1 MYGKYIKRIFKVI
14 VMTLFLLRIKIRY
27 SKICFDK
34 RGDLMS
40 RLYPEIIISDEG
52 ASWIDKGQMWMYK
65 NNLQYLDDNI
75 KNGELVDIVTPH
87 KRYLGTGFLSKE
99 SHIVVRILSKNRN
112 DIIDRYFFKKRIE
125 QAYSFRKTVVYENL
139 TNCRIVFGE
148 ADLLPGLTVDRY
160 NDILVCQISSYGLD
174 KIKGMIYELLLEVLN
189 SDGQDIKA
197 IYERNDIQVR
207 KKEGLPLEKGF
218 WKDTGFSTTT
228 IINENGLLLNVDVEN
243 GQKTGYFLD
252 QKSNRVLLRKMSHGK
267 IVLDCFSHTG
277 GFALNAAYGNAKKVV
292 AVDVSKTAL
301 EQGYKNARL
310 NHLENK
316 ISFVQA
322 DVFDYLDELKNG
334 EFDII
339 VLDPP
344 AFTKSRRTINKAYN
358 GYKRINKQAM
368 SILKKG
374 GYLMTCSCSRF
385 METAHFEKMLKE
397 AAEEANVILKQV
409 SVTQQN
415 ADHPILWK
423 MEETSYLKF
432 YIFQIWG
439 K

>member
-1 MYGKYIKRIFKVI
+1 
-14 VMTLFLLRIKIRY
+14 
-27 SKICFDK
+27 
-34 RGDLMS
+34 MS
-40 RLYPEIIISDEG
+40 RSYPEIMISNEG
-52 ASWIDKGQMWMYK
+52 ASWLDKGQMWMYK
-65 NNLQYLDDNI
+65 NNLEYLNDDI
-75 KNGELVDIVTPH
+75 ENGELVDIVTPQ
-87 KRYLGTGFLSKE
+87 KCYLGTGFLSKE
-99 SHIVVRILSKNRN
+99 SHITVRILSKDRN
-112 DIIDRYFFKKRIE
+112 EVIDREFFKKRIE
-125 QAYSFRKTVVYENL
+125 QAYEFRKTVEFDNL
-139 TNCRIVFGE
+139 TNCRLVFGE

-174 KIKGMIYELLLEVLN
+174 KVKDMIYELLLEVLN
-189 SDGQDIKA
+189 SDGQEIKG
-197 IYERNDIQVR
+197 IYERNDIHVR
-207 KKEGLPLEKGF
+207 SKEGLPLEKGF
-218 WKDTGFSTTT
+218 WKNAKLETSTT
-228 IINENGLLLNVDVEN
+228 INENGLYLNVDVEN

-252 QKSNRVLLRKMSHGK
+252 QKSNRVLLRKIAHGK
-267 IVLDCFSHTG
+267 KVLDCFSHTG
-277 GFALNAAYGNAKKVV
+277 GFALNAAYGHASQVV

-301 EQGYKNARL
+301 DQGYKNALL

-334 EFDII
+334 DFDII

-368 SILKKG
+368 SVLKNG
-374 GYLMTCSCSRF
+374 GYLITCSCSRF
-385 METAHFEKMLKE
+385 METAHFEQMLRE
-397 AAEEANVILKQV
+397 SAEEAGVILKQV

-432 YIFQIWG
+432 YVFQIWSQ
-439 K
+439 